1 MMHINSYRELR
12 EMVAIMNFLHKR
24 GLQWVIDLQYVG
36 PTMAQCDEF
45 IDIVRKLQVNND
57 KYTYIVSLLGQ
68 HCAFNAEWR
77 EKYIQSTIVGPT
89 SCFQCQV
96 EREIH
101 T

>member
-12 EMVAIMNFLHKR
+12 EMVAIMNFLHKTGLLAAIMNFLHKR

-57 KYTYIVSLLGQ
+57 RDSSLL
-68 HCAFNAEWR
+68 A
-77 EKYIQSTIVGPT
+77 
-89 SCFQCQV
+89 
-96 EREIH
+96 
-101 T
+101 